1 MKRISQ
7 LPQRTRFCTPHWR
20 QVCQVQ
26 QSLEVNKKPMRK
38 IVGAMLSARVWTPC
52 WDGLLGHPTRN
63 CQNGVIFKEGWK
75 FLGHGLKVQTAR
87 FGFQVLYFC
96 LQEIG
101 LDSAWTLFSRDLNKL
116 ELPLQTSGK
125 IRWARR
131 ETISRCHFGSVG
143 CRDLTVERG
152 EDCRNHQIRNVLN
165 HDQKHAYTVDTM
177 DCYSRC
183 KNESF
188 FPFQGLILFCS
199 WVWTWHHR
207 NCTITI

>member
-1 MKRISQ
+1 MKRITQ
-7 LPQRTRFCTPHWR
+7 LPQRTRVCTLHWR

-63 CQNGVIFKEGWK
+63 CQNGVIFKEGLK

-96 LQEIG
+96 LKEIG
-101 LDSAWTLFSRDLNKL
+101 LDSAWTLFSRDLYK
-116 ELPLQTSGK
+116 
-125 IRWARR
+125 
-131 ETISRCHFGSVG
+131 
-143 CRDLTVERG
+143 LTVERG

-165 HDQKHAYTVDTM
+165 HDQKNAYTVDTM